1 MEKDMAIHKIKLK
14 VGTVY
19 QKEENGI
26 YYFRYQVNGKRK
38 AVSLGTRNKQQALK
52 EAEKYVPLI
61 QATSSEVIAAHVQ
74 HARNLIT
81 PEKNLLL
88 SQAWAEYEKSPDRAT
103 PAFGYASNSGTY
115 GLISKTGVPSK
126 ISTSPM

>member
-1 MEKDMAIHKIKLK
+1 MEQDMAIHKIKLK

-38 AVSLGTRNKQQALK
+38 AVSLGTRNRQQAIK

-61 QATSSEVIAAHVQ
+61 QHICCLYSFLTKSILLAYSEQFYIFLQ
-74 HARNLIT
+74 R
-81 PEKNLLL
+81 
-88 SQAWAEYEKSPDRAT
+88 
-103 PAFGYASNSGTY
+103 GYNYADQ
-115 GLISKTGVPSK
+115 
-126 ISTSPM
+126 

>member
-61 QATSSEVIAAHVQ
+61 QATSSEVIS
-74 HARNLIT
+74 
-81 PEKNLLL
+81 PSNLLTIKI
-88 SQAWAEYEKSPDRAT
+88 SQ
-103 PAFGYASNSGTY
+103 
-115 GLISKTGVPSK
+115 LISLVLNTTC
-126 ISTSPM
+126 IFI

>member
-38 AVSLGTRNKQQALK
+38 AVSLGTRNKQQ
-52 EAEKYVPLI
+52 
-61 QATSSEVIAAHVQ
+61 
-74 HARNLIT
+74 
-81 PEKNLLL
+81 
-88 SQAWAEYEKSPDRAT
+88 
-103 PAFGYASNSGTY
+103 
-115 GLISKTGVPSK
+115 
-126 ISTSPM
+126 